1 MMRFPFYKQLNQRD
15 CGPTCLKMI
24 AEFYGKKY
32 SLQKI
37 RELSHLTREGVS
49 LLGVSNAAE
58 SIGMRCMGVRISYK
72 QLEKEAILPCI
83 VHWKHNHFIVVYN
96 SNSKYVFI
104 ADPAFGL
111 IKYTVKEFLDGWLH
125 IRGEIESGG
134 FCLLIEPTPL
144 FFKNR
149 IDELHSYNYKFIL
162 SYIIPYRKLLF
173 QLILGLLLGSI
184 IQLIFPFLT
193 QAIVDKGINL
203 KDISFIWIILI
214 GQAVLLMSRTISDFI
229 RDWILLHVSVRVN
242 ISIISDFL
250 AKLLRL
256 PIRFFDTKMYGDI
269 IQRIEDH
276 RRIEKFL
283 TDSSLSLCFSI
294 FNVVIFGII
303 LAVYK
308 STILIIFLSGSI
320 LYIIWIYFFFKK
332 RREID
337 YKRFAQLA
345 LNQNSLVQLI
355 YGAQEI
361 KLNNCEKQKRWD
373 WEKIQIQ
380 LFRINIKSL
389 SLNQIQQAGA
399 LFINEF
405 KNIIITFI
413 AAVSVIKG
421 EMTLGMMLAVQY
433 IVGQLNSPIEHLI
446 SFTQSAQD
454 AKISAE
460 RIGEIHTLEDE
471 ENNNKELIT
480 SIPPNKSIEI
490 KNLYFKY
497 DDLDSAF
504 VLENVSFL
512 IPEGKTTA
520 IVGNSG
526 SGKTT
531 LIKLLLGFYLP
542 IKGEIKIG
550 DFNLWEISNS
560 LWRKHCGVVM
570 QEGFIF
576 SDTIANNIS
585 ISEESTDD
593 NKLYNSIRVAN
604 IMEFIETLP
613 LRSKTVIG
621 AEGQGLSQGQKQRL
635 LIARAVY
642 KNPKYVFFDEATNAL
657 DSNNEAIIMKNMNEF
672 FKDRTVV
679 VVAHRLST
687 VRNADQIIVLD
698 KGRII
703 EKGKHLELLKNKG
716 AYFNL
721 VKNQLEL

>member
-1 MMRFPFYKQLNQRD
+1 
-15 CGPTCLKMI
+15 MI